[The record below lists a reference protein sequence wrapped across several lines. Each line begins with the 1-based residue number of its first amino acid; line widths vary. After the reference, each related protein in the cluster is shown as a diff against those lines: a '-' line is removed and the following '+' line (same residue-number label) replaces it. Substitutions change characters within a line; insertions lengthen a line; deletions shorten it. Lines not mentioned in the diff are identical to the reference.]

1 MLKTSIESVI
11 IQKEADLKYFREES
25 NRKIRH
31 KEMEIGYLL
40 THKMQRYDKYIL
52 LAWTKFKFWVFY
64 SNFIKFLKLKYKY

>member
-52 LAWTKFKFWVFY
+52 LA
-64 SNFIKFLKLKYKY
+64 